1 MHIKRTN
8 LMHLAEMK
16 LSKVWTAAGGTVS
29 KIRPTPH
36 ISEICFCNFNCEFIL
51 INGCKLEQVALDN
64 FDTVWLQ

>member
-29 KIRPTPH
+29 KIRPTF
-36 ISEICFCNFNCEFIL
+36 E
-51 INGCKLEQVALDN
+51 G
-64 FDTVWLQ
+64 